1 MFILCPWSLFFRKI
15 LVFCLHLFIVF
26 IWTETSSCI
35 FLYLRRDSALRKEC
49 TALQKVCVFNHFI
62 PFHTNSMPLRW
73 SWINKW
79 KATEKLVDKQ
89 EKKKKKTQIWKI
101 FILSF
106 FFTSVLFTDFLLLFS
121 WLIVWIWGHSRRLIE
136 SDFDWEK
143 KYRVSLIECKK
154 SELYHWKEKQV

>member
-1 MFILCPWSLFFRKI
+1 MPVLRVTIFKFFFFYLQVSGCADCMFILCPWSLFFRKI

-89 EKKKKKTQIWKI
+89 EKKTKKLRSEKFSSWASSLP
-101 FILSF
+101 LSY
-106 FFTSVLFTDFLLLFS
+106 LLTFYCYFP
-121 WLIVWIWGHSRRLIE
+121 G
-136 SDFDWEK
+136 
-143 KYRVSLIECKK
+143 
-154 SELYHWKEKQV
+154 